1 MGENVNV
8 KFLCF
13 NFYSHQVQIMCDVNK
28 KYVHIFVGV
37 QVAESLVFCVVCL
50 WTIVCPFVLFLLAT
64 LLSFFDLKYLNMKVK
79 TIHEKNLKKLHW
91 KTSPFPII
99 YNIIFLLIL

>member
-1 MGENVNV
+1 MGENVKV

-28 KYVHIFVGV
+28 NYVHIFVGV
-37 QVAESLVFCVVCL
+37 QVAESLVFCVVFL
-50 WTIVCPFVLFLLAT
+50 WIIVCPFVLFLLTT
-64 LLSFFDLKYLNMKVK
+64 LLSFFDLKYPNMKVK
-79 TIHEKNLKKLHW
+79 TVHEKNKKNLHW